1 MPRAGG
7 GKDFSSPCSKWAW
20 RLLLVGVEVALA
32 GWRPVGTRH
41 VSSKAGGNYSQEP
54 VVIGAM
60 GLGAGQCPLPQA
72 WQSHRGTSLMSYRGI
87 IMAAR

>member
-1 MPRAGG
+1 MPWAGR
-7 GKDFSSPCSKWAW
+7 GKDFSSSLCSTWAW
-20 RLLLVGVEVALA
+20 RLLVGVEVALA
-32 GWRPVGTRH
+32 GWRPVSTRH

-60 GLGAGQCPLPQA
+60 GLGAGQCPLPKA

-87 IMAAR
+87 IMVAR